1 MEIQL
6 QELIEKIKRDG
17 IEAASSEASRLK
29 ARAEAEA
36 KRVVEGARKEA
47 DVIVARAKADAERF
61 EKAGI
66 ASVGQAS
73 RNLVLAFKSEI
84 QSILDKLVARELAV
98 SYDDDALKAALPGI
112 IKGWAAK
119 DGAGGADSLS
129 LILPEAQL
137 KRLEAFFRE
146 KLSLELEKGLELK
159 ADRNLG
165 AGFRIANKDG
175 SAYYDFS
182 AESVAEL
189 LSAYLNPRLAEI
201 LQNQAKG
208 M

>member
-17 IEAASSEASRLK
+17 IEAASTEASQLK
-29 ARAEAEA
+29 TQAETEA
-36 KRVVEGARKEA
+36 KRIVEGARKEA
-47 DVIVARAKADAERF
+47 EAIVAKAKADAERF

-73 RNLVLAFKSEI
+73 RNLVLAFKTEI
-84 QSILDKLVARELAV
+84 QAILDRLVAQELTA
-98 SYDDDALKAALPGI
+98 SYGDDTLKAALPDI

-119 DGAGGADSLS
+119 DSAGGADSLS
-129 LILPEAQL
+129 LILPEARL
-137 KRLEAFFRE
+137 KSLEAFFRE
-146 KLSLELEKGLELK
+146 KLSSELKKGLELK
-159 ADRNLG
+159 SDRNLG

-189 LSAYLNPRLAEI
+189 LSAYLNPHLAEI